1 MGLRQRRRWAGGMS
15 LALSSALAASLAATG
30 VVSSAWADSGDGQA
44 TVRVV
49 REVNANGRWDSVLEP
64 GWAGVQVVLTDDAGN
79 SVTGTTDANGVV
91 KLDPGSSL
99 SKGKYR
105 IEVKNPD
112 PKVYSPG
119 QASPRTDLLDRTV
132 LSSNVEFVDLSGGK
146 NVEVTTSFWSP
157 EDYCQRNVRLAAVC
171 QNANI
176 PTAAPPSKRTLSSFT
191 FNTRGDAV
199 ANPGL
204 VTDLSTEAET
214 GTQWGLGY
222 NKVTRQLFTSA
233 YAKRGSKYG
242 PGGPGA
248 IYRTNPAN
256 GQTALFTRVPNPGTT
271 PHQPGVNMDLAFGPV
286 VGKESLGDL
295 DITPDGKDLF
305 VVNLHDRR
313 LYRYDAM
320 QATAA
325 APKASYSIPDP
336 GCAAAGDW
344 RPFGL
349 GIQDGKVYVGGVC
362 SAQSTGNKNDM
373 RAVVQGFDPT
383 TGQFT
388 GKVMDQDLV
397 YPRYAHSPRNAD
409 FCKGRSWYP
418 WTNTRPATQDGVVCP
433 PGGIANPEPELS
445 DIDFEVNGD
454 MVVSF
459 ADRFADRAG
468 WALPDFPGTPAT
480 SALNGGDINRACRG
494 SNHMFVLDGNG
505 GCTAN
510 DTLETNGGLQ
520 PLDAREFYPGDYA
533 NYAGWHSETAEGS
546 VAISKVETS
555 MPMISEDPIRDPIT
569 GHGLHYLNRSNGT
582 RVSDFN
588 NGGLYLND
596 DFGKSR
602 GMGDLETM
610 CDQAPLQLGN
620 RVWQDT
626 DEDGIQDPGEQ
637 PLVGATVNLY
647 DADGNKIGTTVTNS
661 RGEYYFDSTIT
672 KNVAA
677 EDLQYGRTYTI
688 KMDNPADYQA
698 GGVLEGSSPT
708 RPNVGDN
715 EQIDSNGETGGSP
728 FPAITVT
735 PQGAGQNN
743 HSGDFGFTKSSV
755 DLGVDKTAPA
765 KVLGGAAIE
774 YQVTVTNNGP
784 NDSTGWKV
792 TDPIPAGIT
801 DARTADPGCS
811 INNQILTCTGGPL
824 KVGQSHIITV
834 RGLAPNPPVDT
845 MIENCAVVMGNEP
858 DPNPSNDKACDPT
871 EIDVPVIDPAIGT
884 AAAALLTLT
893 GTLYHHRR
901 RHTIERTR

>member
-1 MGLRQRRRWAGGMS
+1 M
-15 LALSSALAASLAATG
+15 
-30 VVSSAWADSGDGQA
+30 
-44 TVRVV
+44 
-49 REVNANGRWDSVLEP
+49 NANGKWDEVLEP

-146 NVEVTTSFWSP
+146 NVEITTSFWSP
-157 EDYCQRNVRLAAVC
+157 EDYCQRNAPLVAAC
-171 QNANI
+171 QNPSI
-176 PTAAPPSKRTLSSFT
+176 PPPDPTPATRRTLTSIPFNARGVQIPSDAPP
-191 FNTRGDAV
+191 
-199 ANPGL
+199 NPDQSRAL
-204 VTDLSTEAET
+204 ATEAQT
-214 GTQWGLGY
+214 GTVWGLGY
-222 NKVTRQLFTSA
+222 NKVNKNLFSAA
-233 YAKRGSKYG
+233 YAKRGSDYG

-248 IYRTNPAN
+248 IYVTQPD
-256 GQTALFTRVPNPGTT
+256 GQTRLWARVPNPGTT
-271 PHQPGVNMDLAFGPV
+271 PHQPGVNMDLAFNPV
-286 VGKESLGDL
+286 VGKQSLGDL
-295 DITPDGKDLF
+295 DVSPDGKDLY
-305 VVNLHDRR
+305 VINLNDRR
-313 LYRYDAM
+313 LYRYDATL
-320 QATAA
+320 ATAT
-325 APKASYSIPDP
+325 APKASYAIPDP
-336 GCAAAGDW
+336 GCASPGDW
-344 RPFGL
+344 RPRGL

-362 SAQSTGNKNDM
+362 SAESTPNNRANL
-373 RAVVQGFDPT
+373 RAVVWKFDPT

-388 GKVMDQDLV
+388 NTVMDQALSDFRRGGYNGIPCV
-397 YPRYAHSPRNAD
+397 GNTWYAWRSDRPVNQVD
-409 FCKGRSWYP
+409 F
-418 WTNTRPATQDGVVCP
+418 DGVNHACGEGP
-433 PGGIANPEPELS
+433 IQNPEPEFD
-445 DIDFEVNGD
+445 DIAFETNGD
-454 MVVSF
+454 MVL
-459 ADRFADRAG
+459 ALGDRFPDRSG
-468 WALPDFPGTPAT
+468 WALPDFPGFPAT
-480 SALNGGDINRACRG
+480 TALNGGDLNRACLG
-494 SNHMFVLDGNG
+494 GNHMFVLDAHG
-505 GCTAN
+505 GCANHDTAA
-510 DTLETNGGLQ
+510 TNGGYQ
-520 PLDAREFYPGDYA
+520 DPRVPEFYPGEWGA
-533 NYAGWHSETAEGS
+533 FGNHQEVSQGGLAL
-546 VAISKVETS
+546 SKVETV
-555 MPMISEDPIRDPIT
+555 MPFTAMDPLSVPSNWWT
-569 GHGLHYLNRSNGT
+569 GHGLIWVDRQKGTRLGDPDGNGIDNGGAYLN
-582 RVSDFN
+582 N
-588 NGGLYLND
+588 N
-596 DFGKSR
+596 FGKAR
-602 GMGDLETM
+602 GIGDLEVL

-893 GTLYHHRR
+893 GTLYHRR
-901 RHTIERTR
+901 RRDTMGAAI

>member
-1 MGLRQRRRWAGGMS
+1 M
-15 LALSSALAASLAATG
+15 
-30 VVSSAWADSGDGQA
+30 
-44 TVRVV
+44 
-49 REVNANGRWDSVLEP
+49 NANGKWDEVLEP
-64 GWAGVQVVLTDDAGN
+64 TWTGVQVVLTDDAGN
-79 SVTGTTDANGVV
+79 SITGTTDAKGEV
-91 KLDPGSSL
+91 KLRPGDSL
-99 SKGKYR
+99 SGGKYR

-146 NVEVTTSFWSP
+146 NLEVTTSFWSP
-157 EDYCQRNVRLAAVC
+157 EDYCQK
-171 QNANI
+171 NA
-176 PTAAPPSKRTLSSFT
+176 T
-191 FNTRGDAV
+191 
-199 ANPGL
+199 L
-204 VTDLSTEAET
+204 VTACHNSIMPGAEDPDSTSTLTSFPFNARGEYAQLTDLATTADT
-214 GTQWGLGY
+214 GAVWGIGH
-222 NKVTRQLFTSA
+222 NRMTKQIFSGA

-248 IYRTNPAN
+248 IYRTDPATQTTTLFTTVPNAGTTAHNPA
-256 GQTALFTRVPNPGTT
+256 ADF
-271 PHQPGVNMDLAFGPV
+271 DEAFGPV
-286 VGKESLGDL
+286 VGKEALGDL
-295 DITPDGKDLF
+295 DVTADGKDLF
-305 VVNLHDRR
+305 VVNLNDRR

-320 QATAA
+320 QNTAA
-325 APKASYSIPDP
+325 APKSSYAIPDP
-336 GCAAAGDW
+336 GCASSGDW

-362 SAQSTGNKNDM
+362 SAQSTGSKDDL
-373 RAVVQGFDPT
+373 RAVVHSFDPT

-388 GKVMDQDLV
+388 GTVMDQPLNF
-397 YPRYAHSPRNAD
+397 PRGDGYVEAG
-409 FCKGRSWYP
+409 CKGPGWYP
-418 WTNTRPATQDGVVCP
+418 WTNTWPLTQDGQDCTVSLDPHHVVH
-433 PGGIANPEPELS
+433 PEPVLS
-445 DIDFEVNGD
+445 DIVFETNGD
-454 MVVSF
+454 MVVGF
-459 ADRFADRAG
+459 DDRFVNRMG
-468 WALPDFPGTPAT
+468 WQLPAT
-480 SALNGGDINRACRG
+480 STSPPTNAVQSGDINRACPGGDHR
-494 SNHMFVLDGNG
+494 FVLDANG
-505 GCTAN
+505 GCVNHATAAN
-510 DTLETNGGLQ
+510 SGGQ
-520 PLDAREFYPGDYA
+520 NPDVKEFYPGDWSFGLA
-533 NYAGWHSETAEGS
+533 ADASHLEISEGS
-546 VAISKVETS
+546 LALSKVETTIPFTA
-555 MPMISEDPIRDPIT
+555 MDPTNKIGSGVRWIDRTT
-569 GHGLHYLNRSNGT
+569 GERSPG
-582 RVSDFN
+582 SDGN
-588 NGGLYLND
+588 YLND
-596 DFGKSR
+596 AFGKTG
-602 GMGDLETM
+602 GMADLEVL

-637 PLVGATVNLY
+637 PIAGATVSLY
-647 DADGNKIGTTVTNS
+647 DADGNKIGTAITNS

-698 GGVLEGSSPT
+698 GGVLEGWSPT

-735 PQGAGQNN
+735 PQGAGQND
-743 HSGDFGFTKSSV
+743 HSLDFGFTKSSV

-834 RGLAPNPPVDT
+834 RGLAPNPPEDT
-845 MIENCAVVMGNEP
+845 MIENCAKVMGNEP
-858 DPNPSNDKACDPT
+858 DPDPSNDEACDPT

-884 AAAALLTLT
+884 TAAALLTLT
-893 GTLYHHRR
+893 GTLYHRR